1 MDLFD
6 PKPELKKRHGMR
18 HSEKVEMFQPGSEAN
33 ELMGSPFEFHH
44 YGESGMELSE
54 ALTHTP
60 SIADEICLVRSMYTG
75 HNNHTE
81 ALVML
86 QTGKIF
92 RGRPTMGSWISYA
105 LGTEN
110 QNLPAYVVLRD
121 PEGYNTSGALLW
133 ENGWMPALYRG
144 TEFNTVGPP
153 VENLQSAVP
162 LPKGAQADNLAF
174 LAKLNERHR
183 ANHPRESELEA
194 RIRNYE
200 LAARMQLTAAETL
213 NLSKESEATKKLYGL
228 DDPISAGYGLR
239 CLMARRLVEAGVRFV
254 QVFPGMGTQPWDTH
268 RDTQTGLQKICAATE
283 PGAIGLVKDLK
294 TIYR

>member
-1 MDLFD
+1 MRPQLTRRQLLEISGLGMGSLALACILDAETQRGSDLSVKATHFAPKAKAVIQLMQNGGPSQMDLFD

-33 ELMGSPFEFHH
+33 ELMASPFEFHH
-44 YGESGMELSE
+44 HSSSGMELSE
-54 ALTHTP
+54 ALTHTS
-60 SIADEICLVRSMYTG
+60 SIVDEICLVRSMYTG

-92 RGRPTMGSWISYA
+92 RGRPTMGSWITCA

-110 QNLPAYVVLRD
+110 QSLPAYVVLRD

-153 VENLQSAVP
+153 VENLQPAVP

-174 LAKLNERHR
+174 
-183 ANHPRESELEA
+183 
-194 RIRNYE
+194 
-200 LAARMQLTAAETL
+200 
-213 NLSKESEATKKLYGL
+213 
-228 DDPISAGYGLR
+228 
-239 CLMARRLVEAGVRFV
+239 
-254 QVFPGMGTQPWDTH
+254 
-268 RDTQTGLQKICAATE
+268 
-283 PGAIGLVKDLK
+283 
-294 TIYR
+294 